1 MPDLGDARRLVRGYR
16 YEDFTPG
23 RRFDHAMRRTIYR
36 SESLLFSATT
46 LGLCPLY
53 FDAEAARVDGHPDVV
68 VNPYFVLALVVGLS
82 VEDLSEHSEAF
93 LGISEAQFARDVYPG
108 DTIRAESVVESRRES
123 GSRPGFGIVAWRTTG
138 LNQRGEVV
146 VTLTRANLFEVAR

>member
-1 MPDLGDARRLVRGYR
+1 VSDLGNARRLVRGYR
-16 YEDFTPG
+16 YADFTPG
-23 RRFDHAMRRTIYR
+23 RSFDHATRRTIDR

-46 LGLCPLY
+46 LSLCPLY
-53 FDAEAARVDGHPDVV
+53 FDAEAARAEGHPDVV

-108 DTIRAESVVESRRES
+108 DTLRAQSVVESRRES
-123 GSRPGFGIVAWRTTG
+123 ASRPGSGIVAWQTTG
-138 LNQRGEVV
+138 FNQREEVV
-146 VTLTRANLFEVAR
+146 VRLSRANLFEVVT